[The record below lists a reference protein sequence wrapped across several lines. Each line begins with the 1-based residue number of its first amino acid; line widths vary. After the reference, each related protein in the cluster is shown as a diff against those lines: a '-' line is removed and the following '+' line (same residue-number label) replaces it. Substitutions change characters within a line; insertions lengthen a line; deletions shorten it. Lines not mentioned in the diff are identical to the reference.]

1 MVAVVLDG
9 VTMRYPEDTAVEEL
23 HLSVDDGE
31 AVVLLGPSGSGKTTV
46 LRLLAGLDSP
56 TAGSILF
63 DGQPVNDVKPAQ
75 RNVAMVFQ
83 DEVLYPM
90 NVGANIGFPLISKRL
105 PEAEITARVQA
116 EAKVLGL
123 DRVLGRPVQTLAAG
137 HRHLV
142 QLARAMV
149 RAPDL
154 FLIDEPLGRL
164 DPAMRRQLR
173 TELRLIQQGYG
184 VTAIYATHDQED
196 AMALADRLVIM
207 DEGQIRQIG
216 TGVDVYR
223 RPADLSVAGFVGSPP
238 MAILRG
244 TGTASGVAI
253 DELVLPG
260 PPVVPDEVMVG
271 VRSEDWR
278 LSSEGIPASVTRIE
292 NLGSHR
298 LAGVETIAGTA
309 TVRLG
314 DEIAGVGD
322 EVRLVPTRY
331 HLFDAATGR
340 SVYHSDPE

>member
-1 MVAVVLDG
+1 
-9 VTMRYPEDTAVEEL
+9 
-23 HLSVDDGE
+23 
-31 AVVLLGPSGSGKTTV
+31 
-46 LRLLAGLDSP
+46 
-56 TAGSILF
+56 
-63 DGQPVNDVKPAQ
+63 
-75 RNVAMVFQ
+75 MVFQ

-90 NVGANIGFPLISKRL
+90 NVGANIGFPLTSKRL

-123 DRVLGRPVQTLAAG
+123 DRVLGRQAKTLGAG

-164 DPAMRRQLR
+164 DPALRRQLR

-184 VTAIYATHDQED
+184 VTAVYATHDQED

-207 DEGQIRQIG
+207 DEGRIRQIG

-223 RPADLSVAGFVGSPP
+223 RPADLSVASFVGSPA
-238 MAILRG
+238 MAMLRG
-244 TGTASGVAI
+244 TVTASGVTI
-253 DELVLPG
+253 DELTLPG
-260 PPVVPDEVMVG
+260 PPVVPAEVVVG

-278 LSSEGIPASVTRIE
+278 LSSSGIPASVTRIE
-292 NLGSHR
+292 NLGSH
-298 LAGVETIAGTA
+298 LFAEVETIAGTA

-314 DEIAGVGD
+314 DEIASVGD
-322 EVRLVPTRY
+322 EIRLVPTRY
-331 HLFDAATGR
+331 HLFDSVTGR
-340 SVYHSDPE
+340 SVYHSHPE